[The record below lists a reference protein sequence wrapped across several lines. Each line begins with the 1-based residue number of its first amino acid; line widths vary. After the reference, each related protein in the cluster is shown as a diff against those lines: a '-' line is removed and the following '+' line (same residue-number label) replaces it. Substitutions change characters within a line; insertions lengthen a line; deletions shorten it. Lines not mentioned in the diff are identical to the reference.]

1 MAADKRLFGRF
12 FRDAGLSFVSLAVSS
27 LVYFVLRIFLA
38 HYLDEGDLGL
48 YTLAYTAYQF
58 GVLLSAFGIGG
69 ALVKY
74 VAESG
79 EDTSRRGRLL
89 FIGVLIS
96 FLIGCIMWLVLHF
109 SSPWIAHRFFRMPE
123 LSRLMQIV
131 AVSFPFIAMEK
142 ATLGFMN
149 GVRRMTLYTF
159 VNVFQ
164 SLLTIVLTVVLVH
177 LGYGVEGAVVA
188 MVIPMILMGLFS
200 LFAVRRYLAR
210 PTEGQSLPILRILLR
225 FGVFVVLGNGVY
237 MLFYRIDS
245 ILIGHY
251 LDDVTVGIYAIAGT
265 LSGLV
270 PLIPNAIQIVTQATI
285 PRYWGRGESHSI
297 QNLMNR
303 AMKYTAMLI
312 VPISFVGIVLSRDLI
327 TIIFGEEY
335 VSATVPLQI
344 LLASFAFG
352 GIFTAVGTALSST
365 NWIHVSFIIG
375 AVQVAANTVLCVM
388 LIPHLGMNGASA
400 ATAAS
405 HIAGNLVT
413 LYVVQRLLKIAIDW
427 KWFARFVATS
437 AIVCGGS
444 LALGLVVNRY
454 LCMVLGLAILVP
466 IIVRYFLS
474 EEDRNM
480 IKRMI
485 PLRSRS
491 S

>member
-1 MAADKRLFGRF
+1 MATDKRLFGRF
-12 FRDAGLSFVSLAVSS
+12 LRDAGLSFVSLAVSS

-38 HYLDEGDLGL
+38 RYLDEGDLGL

-58 GVLLSAFGIGG
+58 GVLLSAFGIGE

-79 EDTSRRGRLL
+79 DDASRKGRLL
-89 FIGVLIS
+89 LIGVTSS
-96 FLIGCIMWLVLHF
+96 FLIGCIMWLILHF

-123 LSRLMQIV
+123 LSDLMQIV
-131 AVSFPFIAMEK
+131 AVSFPFIALEK
-142 ATLGFMN
+142 AALGFIN
-149 GVRRMTLYTF
+149 GVRRMTLYAF
-159 VNVFQ
+159 VNVCQ

-188 MVIPMILMGLFS
+188 MVIPTVLLGLFS
-200 LFAVRRYLAR
+200 FFAVRRYLAR
-210 PTEGQSLPILRILLR
+210 PAQGQFPSILRILLR
-225 FGVFVVLGNGVY
+225 FGVFIVLGNGAY
-237 MLFYRIDS
+237 MLFFRIDS

-251 LDDVTVGIYAIAGT
+251 WDEATVGIYAIAGT
-265 LSGLV
+265 LSGMV
-270 PLIPNAIQIVTQATI
+270 PLIPNAIQIVTRATI
-285 PRYWGRGESHSI
+285 PRYWGRGETANI

-312 VPISFVGIVLSRDLI
+312 VPISFVGIVVSRDLI

-352 GIFTAVGTALSST
+352 GIFGAVGTALSST

-375 AVQVAANTVLCVM
+375 AVQVAANTVLCVV
-388 LIPHLGMNGASA
+388 LIPRLGMNGASA
-400 ATAAS
+400 ATATA
-405 HIAGNLVT
+405 HIAGNLFT

-427 KWFARFVATS
+427 KWFASFVATS
-437 AIVCGGS
+437 VIVCGGS

-466 IIVRYFLS
+466 IMVRYFLS
-474 EEDRNM
+474 EKDRNT
-480 IKRMI
+480 IRRMI
-485 PLRSRS
+485 PLMRRS